1 MTNYQP
7 TNTGIPYGEPQA
19 AFVATLFDIYG
30 KIGDVIKQAAMANT
44 SVNYESISALV
55 NLAIALIPD
64 VEQGNKCR
72 EMLDVYEDR
81 EIEHLKNKKGTDS
94 YIPTA
99 KEINTAKCSAS
110 MAVMEMVITIFDDD
124 LGIRKRFTVGLV

>member
-1 MTNYQP
+1 MATNQP

-30 KIGDVIKQAAMANT
+30 KIGDVIKQASMANT
-44 SVNYESISALV
+44 TVNYESISALV
-55 NLAIALIPD
+55 HLAIALIPD

-81 EIEHLKNKKGTDS
+81 EIEHLKTKKGSS

-99 KEINTAKCSAS
+99 KEINNAKCSAS

-124 LGIRKRFTVGLV
+124 LGIRKRFTVGLA